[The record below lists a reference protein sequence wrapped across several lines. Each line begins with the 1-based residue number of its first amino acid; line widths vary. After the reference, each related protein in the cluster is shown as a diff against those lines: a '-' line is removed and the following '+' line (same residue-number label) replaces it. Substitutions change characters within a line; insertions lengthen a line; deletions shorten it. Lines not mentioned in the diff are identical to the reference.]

1 MSPKPKILVVD
12 DDRSICKLMG
22 SILEME
28 SYPFRVAMTA
38 EQARRA
44 MEEERFDILVSDIY
58 LGDDSGL
65 HLLERMKCVNAD
77 AEVVIMTAHGS
88 METAVHAVH
97 NGAFD
102 YISKP
107 FVVDEMLRILHRIE
121 EKFQLSRSK
130 SVGPELA
137 ENLPKTEII
146 GATPKMV
153 DIYKKVAKTARIEA
167 PVLVIGESGSGKE
180 LIARALHEN
189 SARSKAPFVV
199 INCGALPETLLE
211 SELYGHERGAFTGA
225 TGSRKGLFE
234 SAAGGTVFLDEISE
248 TSLSFQVK
256 LLRVIQE
263 REIRRVGS
271 NDTIQVDVRLVA
283 ATNRDL
289 REMVRTGQFREDLFH
304 RLNVFTI
311 ALPPLRDRRGD
322 IPLLSSFF
330 LKLFTE
336 KNGKTVRLSEDALE
350 AMKQYSWPGNVRE
363 LKNTL
368 ERAMTFNDTG
378 VVQLEEL
385 EFGDAEDSDVTG
397 PSPAASIEAAPYRA
411 GASRPRPL
419 PGGEASLDAM
429 EREHII
435 KILKQTGGNK
445 KKAAEILGIERRT
458 LYNKA
463 TRLGI
468 DFRSI

>member
-1 MSPKPKILVVD
+1 
-12 DDRSICKLMG
+12 
-22 SILEME
+22 
-28 SYPFRVAMTA
+28 
-38 EQARRA
+38 
-44 MEEERFDILVSDIY
+44 
-58 LGDDSGL
+58 
-65 HLLERMKCVNAD
+65 
-77 AEVVIMTAHGS
+77 MTAHGS

-121 EKFQLSRSK
+121 EKFHLSDSRT
-130 SVGPELA
+130 VGPELA
-137 ENLPKTEII
+137 ETMPNTEII

-153 DIYKKVAKTARIEA
+153 EIYKKVAKTARIDA

-180 LIARALHEN
+180 LVARALHEN
-189 SARSKAPFVV
+189 SARAKAPFVV

-211 SELYGHERGAFTGA
+211 SELYGHERGSFTGA
-225 TGSRKGLFE
+225 TGTRKGLFE
-234 SAAGGTVFLDEISE
+234 SASGGTVFLDEISE

-271 NDTIQVDVRLVA
+271 NETIQVDVRLIA

-289 REMVRTGQFREDLFH
+289 REMVRASQFREDLFH

-311 ALPPLRDRRGD
+311 ALPPLRERKED
-322 IPLLSSFF
+322 IPLLASYFI
-330 LKLFTE
+330 KLFGE
-336 KNGKTVRLSEDALE
+336 KNGKSVRLAANALE
-350 AMKQYSWPGNVRE
+350 AMKVYAWPGNVRE
-363 LKNTL
+363 LKNIL

-378 VVQLEEL
+378 VIRLEEL
-385 EFGDAEDSDVTG
+385 EFGEKQGDGVTES
-397 PSPAASIEAAPYRA
+397 SPAAPSINDP
-411 GASRPRPL
+411 ASPR
-419 PGGEASLDAM
+419 GEAGSLDSM
-429 EREHII
+429 EKEHII
-435 KILKQTGGNK
+435 KILRETGGNK

-463 TRLGI
+463 KRLGI
-468 DFRSI
+468 DFSSI

>member
-1 MSPKPKILVVD
+1 MTIEKPKILVVD

-28 SYPFRVAMTA
+28 SYPFRVAMSG

-65 HLLERMKCVNAD
+65 HLLERMKDVNAD

-121 EKFQLSRSK
+121 EKFQLSDVRT
-130 SVGPELA
+130 VGPELA
-137 ENLPKTEII
+137 ETMPNTEMI

-153 DIYKKVAKTARIEA
+153 EIYKKVAKTARIDA

-180 LIARALHEN
+180 LVARALHEN
-189 SARSKAPFVV
+189 SSRSKAPFVV

-211 SELYGHERGAFTGA
+211 SELYGHERGSFTGA
-225 TGSRKGLFE
+225 TGTRKGLFE
-234 SAAGGTVFLDEISE
+234 SAGGGTVFLDEISE

-271 NDTIQVDVRLVA
+271 NETTQVDVRLIA

-289 REMVRTGQFREDLFH
+289 REMVRAGQFREDLFH

-311 ALPPLRDRRGD
+311 ALPPLRERKED
-322 IPLLSSFF
+322 IALLASYFI
-330 LKLFTE
+330 KLFGE
-336 KNGKTVRLSEDALE
+336 KTGKNVRLAADALN
-350 AMKQYSWPGNVRE
+350 AMKAYPWPGNVRE
-363 LKNTL
+363 MKNML

-378 VVQLEEL
+378 VIQLQEL
-385 EFGDAEDSDVTG
+385 EFGATEEGDEAKL
-397 PSPAASIEAAPYRA
+397 SPAAL
-411 GASRPRPL
+411 PRPV
-419 PGGEASLDAM
+419 PGAESSLDSM
-429 EREHII
+429 EKEHII
-435 KILKQTGGNK
+435 KILRETGGNK

-463 TRLGI
+463 KRLGI
-468 DFRSI
+468 DFSSI

>member
-1 MSPKPKILVVD
+1 MTAKPKILVVD

-28 SYPFRVAMTA
+28 SYPFRVALTG

-65 HLLERMKCVNAD
+65 HLLDRMKCVNAD

-121 EKFQLSRSK
+121 EKFQLSQAK
-130 SVGPELA
+130 TVGPELA
-137 ENLPKTEII
+137 ETFPQSEII

-189 SARSKAPFVV
+189 SARSRAPFVV

-211 SELYGHERGAFTGA
+211 SELYGHERGSFTGA
-225 TGSRKGLFE
+225 TACRKGLFE
-234 SAAGGTVFLDEISE
+234 SASGGTVFLDEISE

-271 NDTIQVDVRLVA
+271 NETIQVDVRLVA

-289 REMVRTGQFREDLFH
+289 RDMLRTGQFREDLFH

-311 ALPPLRDRRGD
+311 ALPPLRDRKED
-322 IPLLSSFF
+322 IPTLASYFI
-330 LKLFTE
+330 KLFSE
-336 KNGKTVRLSEDALE
+336 RNGKTVRLASNALD
-350 AMKQYSWPGNVRE
+350 AMKHYSWPGNVRE
-363 LKNTL
+363 LKNML

-378 VVQLEEL
+378 VIRLEEL
-385 EFGDAEDSDVTG
+385 EFGEADQNFMA
-397 PSPAASIEAAPYRA
+397 PAPLSINAR
-411 GASRPRPL
+411 GVF

-435 KILKQTGGNK
+435 KILKETGGNK
-445 KKAAEILGIERRT
+445 KRAAEILGIERRT

-463 TRLGI
+463 KRLGI
-468 DFRSI
+468 DFGTI

>member
-1 MSPKPKILVVD
+1 MSTKPRVLVVD

-22 SILEME
+22 SILQME
-28 SYPFRVAMTA
+28 SYPFRVATSGQ
-38 EQARRA
+38 QARRA
-44 MEEERFDILVSDIY
+44 MEEERFDVLVSDIY

-65 HLLERMKCVNAD
+65 NLLEHMKSVNSD

-107 FVVDEMLRILHRIE
+107 FVVNDVLGILHRIE
-121 EKFQLSRSK
+121 EKFRLVQRTT
-130 SVGPELA
+130 VGPELA
-137 ENLPKTEII
+137 EAMPNTEII

-153 DIYKKVAKTARIEA
+153 DIYKKVAKVARIDA
-167 PVLVIGESGSGKE
+167 PVLIVGESGAGKE
-180 LIARALHEN
+180 LVARAIHSN
-189 SARSKAPFVV
+189 SQRASLPFIV

-211 SELYGHERGAFTGA
+211 SELYGHERGSFTGA
-225 TGSRKGLFE
+225 TGQRKGLLE
-234 SAAGGTVFLDEISE
+234 SASGGTLFLDEISE

-263 REIRRVGS
+263 REIRRIGS
-271 NDTIQVDVRLVA
+271 NETIEVDIRLVA

-289 REMVRTGQFREDLFH
+289 REMVRTNRFREDLFH

-311 ALPPLRDRRGD
+311 ALPALRERVED
-322 IPLLSSFF
+322 IPLLASYF
-330 LKLFTE
+330 LKIFTE
-336 KNGKTVRLSEDALE
+336 KHGKAVRLAADALE
-350 AMKQYSWPGNVRE
+350 AMKRYSWPGNVRE
-363 LKNTL
+363 LRNML
-368 ERAMTFNDTG
+368 ERAITFNDTG
-378 VVQLEEL
+378 VIEADEL
-385 EFGDAEDSDVTG
+385 EFGDEDG
-397 PSPAASIEAAPYRA
+397 AAADLPVSQ
-411 GASRPRPL
+411 GASN
-419 PGGEASLDAM
+419 GSLDQM
-429 EREHII
+429 EKDHII
-435 KILKQTGGNK
+435 KVLKETGGNK

-463 TRLGI
+463 KRLGI

>member
-1 MSPKPKILVVD
+1 MTVKPKILVVD

-28 SYPFRVAMTA
+28 SYPFRVAMTG

-65 HLLERMKCVNAD
+65 HLLERMKSVNAD

-97 NGAFD
+97 NVGFD

-121 EKFQLSRSK
+121 EKFQLSDSCT
-130 SVGPELA
+130 VGPELA
-137 ENLPKTEII
+137 ETMPKTEMI

-153 DIYKKVAKTARIEA
+153 EIYKKVAKTARIDA

-180 LIARALHEN
+180 LVARALHEN

-199 INCGALPETLLE
+199 INCGALTETLLE
-211 SELYGHERGAFTGA
+211 SELYGHERGSFTGA
-225 TGSRKGLFE
+225 TTSRKGLFE
-234 SAAGGTVFLDEISE
+234 SASGGTVFLDEISE
-248 TSLSFQVK
+248 TSLNFQVK

-271 NDTIQVDVRLVA
+271 NDTIQVDVRLIA

-289 REMVRTGQFREDLFH
+289 REMGRNNRSREDVFH
-304 RLNVFTI
+304 RLNGFTI
-311 ALPPLRDRRGD
+311 ALPPLRDRKED
-322 IPLLSSFF
+322 IPTLASYFI
-330 LKLFTE
+330 KLFSE
-336 KNGKTVRLSEDALE
+336 RNGKAVRLAANALDALK
-350 AMKQYSWPGNVRE
+350 AYPWPGDVRA
-363 LKNTL
+363 LKNML
-368 ERAMTFNDTG
+368 ET
-378 VVQLEEL
+378 
-385 EFGDAEDSDVTG
+385 DVT
-397 PSPAASIEAAPYRA
+397 
-411 GASRPRPL
+411 L
-419 PGGEASLDAM
+419 HD
-429 EREHII
+429 
-435 KILKQTGGNK
+435 TC
-445 KKAAEILGIERRT
+445 
-458 LYNKA
+458 
-463 TRLGI
+463 
-468 DFRSI
+468 

>member
-1 MSPKPKILVVD
+1 MDAKPKILVVD

-28 SYPFRVAMTA
+28 SYPFRVATSG

-44 MEEERFDILVSDIY
+44 MDEEQFDILVSDIY

-65 HLLERMKCVNAD
+65 HLLERMKTKNSD

-107 FVVDEMLRILHRIE
+107 FVIDEMLGILHRIE
-121 EKFQLSRSK
+121 EKFRLVQGTG
-130 SVGPELA
+130 VGSELV
-137 ENLPKTEII
+137 ETLPNTDII

-153 DIYKKVAKTARIEA
+153 DIYKKVAKIARIEA
-167 PVLVIGESGSGKE
+167 PVLVVGESGSGKE
-180 LIARALHEN
+180 LVARALHAN
-189 SARSKAPFVV
+189 SERAGSPFVV

-225 TGSRKGLFE
+225 TGARKGLLE
-234 SAAGGTVFLDEISE
+234 SAAGGTVFLDEVSE

-271 NDTIQVDVRLVA
+271 NETIQVNIRLIA

-289 REMVRTGQFREDLFH
+289 RDMVRTNRFREDLFH

-311 ALPPLRDRRGD
+311 ALPPLNERTED
-322 IPLLSSFF
+322 IPLLASYF
-330 LKLFTE
+330 LKLFRE
-336 KNGKTVRLSEDALE
+336 RHGKTVRLAADALDV
-350 AMKQYSWPGNVRE
+350 MKRYSWPGNVRE
-363 LKNTL
+363 LKNML
-368 ERAMTFNDTG
+368 ERAITFNDTG
-378 VVQLEEL
+378 VIQADEL
-385 EFGDAEDSDVTG
+385 ELGEEQAEAAAAAALPGSPVTG
-397 PSPAASIEAAPYRA
+397 
-411 GASRPRPL
+411 
-419 PGGEASLDAM
+419 SLDQM
-429 EREHII
+429 EKDHII
-435 KILKQTGGNK
+435 KVLKETGGNK
-445 KKAAEILGIERRT
+445 KRAAEILGIERRT

-463 TRLGI
+463 KRLGI
-468 DFRSI
+468 DFGTI

>member
-1 MSPKPKILVVD
+1 
-12 DDRSICKLMG
+12 
-22 SILEME
+22 
-28 SYPFRVAMTA
+28 
-38 EQARRA
+38 
-44 MEEERFDILVSDIY
+44 
-58 LGDDSGL
+58 
-65 HLLERMKCVNAD
+65 MKCVNAD

-130 SVGPELA
+130 TVGPELA
-137 ENLPKTEII
+137 ESLPKTEII

-189 SARSKAPFVV
+189 SARTKAPFVV

-211 SELYGHERGAFTGA
+211 SELYGHERGSFTGA

-234 SAAGGTVFLDEISE
+234 SAAGGTAFLDEISE

-271 NDTIQVDVRLVA
+271 NDTIQVDVRLIA

-311 ALPPLRDRRGD
+311 ALPPLRDRRED

-336 KNGKTVRLSEDALE
+336 KNGKTVRLAEDALE

-378 VVQLEEL
+378 VVQLGEL
-385 EFGDAEDSDVTG
+385 EFGEAEDSALIE
-397 PSPAASIEAAPYRA
+397 PSPAAA
-411 GASRPRPL
+411 PRPL

-463 TRLGI
+463 RRLGI